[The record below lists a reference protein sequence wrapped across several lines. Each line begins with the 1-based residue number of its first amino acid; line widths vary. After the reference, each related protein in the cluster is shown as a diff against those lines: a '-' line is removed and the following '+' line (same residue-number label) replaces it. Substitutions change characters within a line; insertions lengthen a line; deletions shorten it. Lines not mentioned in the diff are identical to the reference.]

1 MNIYILRHGA
11 AEDRELGKAD
21 AERRLTK
28 NGKREL
34 QAVLRQA
41 LAAGVEP
48 ETILTSPLIRALET
62 ARIAARELRCENV
75 AETKSLTP
83 DVAATQLW
91 TEIKSK
97 RRVKELMLVGHEP
110 QLSRVAGFLLEAP
123 LAIDLKKGALLKIAV
138 QDNHGPPRGVLKWL
152 LTPKLAG
159 GK

>member
-1 MNIYILRHGA
+1 MNIYILRHGT
-11 AEDRELGKAD
+11 AEDRELGKPD

-34 QAVLRQA
+34 RNVLRQA
-41 LAAGVEP
+41 RAAGVKP
-48 ETILTSPLIRALET
+48 ETIFSSPLTRAVET
-62 ARIAARELRCENV
+62 ARIAVSELGCENV
-75 AETKSLTP
+75 AETKNLSP
-83 DVAATQLW
+83 DVAAPQLW

-97 RRVKELMLVGHEP
+97 GRVKELMLVGHEP